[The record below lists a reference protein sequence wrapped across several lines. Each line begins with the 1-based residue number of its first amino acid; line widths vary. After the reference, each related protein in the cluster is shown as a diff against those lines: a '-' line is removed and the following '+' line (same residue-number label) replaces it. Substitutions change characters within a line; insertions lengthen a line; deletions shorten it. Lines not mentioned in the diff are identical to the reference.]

1 MYTCQVIFNM
11 VCNHRVGTVLGQITG
26 QCQNHA
32 GQLHNK
38 FSVKITFQKLNS
50 INATG
55 VTWTGKGG
63 KCFLSPL
70 FFLPEKFLATE
81 LKRRK

>member
-1 MYTCQVIFNM
+1 M
-11 VCNHRVGTVLGQITG
+11 VCNHRVGTLLGQITG

-32 GQLHNK
+32 DQLHNK
-38 FSVKITFQKLNS
+38 FSVKITLTL

-63 KCFLSPL
+63 KCFLPPL

-81 LKRRK
+81 LKRSK

>member
-1 MYTCQVIFNM
+1 M
-11 VCNHRVGTVLGQITG
+11 VCNDRVGNALGQITG

-38 FSVKITFQKLNS
+38 FSVKIAFQKLTLIS
-50 INATG
+50 ATG
-55 VTWTGKGG
+55 VTLTGKGG
-63 KCFLSPL
+63 KCFLLSL
-70 FFLPEKFLATE
+70 FLLPEKFLATD